1 MKLHSLYEAMG
12 IVAAAQRKGKPRKRI
27 KVQTVKGPIVLLN
40 PRWDMSHPMDLA
52 GDVMV
57 SVAPRYS
64 VSFTNA

>member
-27 KVQTVKGPIVLLN
+27 RVQTVKGPIVLLN

-64 VSFTNA
+64 VSFDSY

>member
-1 MKLHSLYEAMG
+1 
-12 IVAAAQRKGKPRKRI
+12 
-27 KVQTVKGPIVLLN
+27 VKGPIVLLN